1 MALTID
7 DIRELFDRHG
17 DISYSG
23 EPVTQRQHALQS
35 AMLAEQE
42 QANDALVAA
51 ALLHDLGHLLNL
63 QGETPTARGV
73 DDLHQY
79 FALPFLRPVLP
90 DSVLEPIRLHVDA
103 KRYLCAVDDGY
114 YDRLSA
120 DSKRSLELQ
129 GGVFSREEADA
140 FSRRPYAADAVR
152 LRKWDDVAKDP
163 TLHTPEFEHFLE
175 AVARVM
181 KGGVTAT
188 DLGATR
194 FSEKTQNE
202 NSNRYDA

>member
-1 MALTID
+1 MSDESVAID
-7 DIRELFDRHG
+7 DILELFDRHG

-35 AMLAEQE
+35 ALFAEQE

-129 GGVFSREEADA
+129 GGIFSREEADA
-140 FSRRPYAADAVR
+140 FSRGAYAADAVR
-152 LRKWDDVAKDP
+152 LRKWDDAAKDA
-163 TLHTPEFEHFLE
+163 TLRTPELEHFLE

-181 KGGVTAT
+181 KGMKGMK
-188 DLGATR
+188 GAAG
-194 FSEKTQNE
+194 
-202 NSNRYDA
+202 DGD